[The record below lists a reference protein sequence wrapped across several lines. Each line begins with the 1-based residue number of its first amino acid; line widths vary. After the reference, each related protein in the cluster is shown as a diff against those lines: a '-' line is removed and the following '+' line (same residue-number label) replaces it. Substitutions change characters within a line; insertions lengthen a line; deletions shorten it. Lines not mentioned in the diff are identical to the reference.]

1 LNYPAS
7 SSPTIPQVEMMALKL
22 LVALVEKR
30 TVENS
35 RQRMETTFA
44 DVVC

>member
-1 LNYPAS
+1 
-7 SSPTIPQVEMMALKL
+7 MMALKL

-30 TVENS
+30 IVENS
-35 RQRMETTFA
+35 RQRMGKTLA